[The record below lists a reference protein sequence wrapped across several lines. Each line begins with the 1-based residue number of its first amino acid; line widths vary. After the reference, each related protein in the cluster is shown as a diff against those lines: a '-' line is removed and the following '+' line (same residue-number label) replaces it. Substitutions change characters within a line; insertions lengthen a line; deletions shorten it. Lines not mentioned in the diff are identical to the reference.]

1 MALKTIVDII
11 MANLGLPA
19 LVGLATYY
27 DADSDAAVFRSG
39 ERYFAS
45 SRTCAVDAS
54 EFAKLA
60 DSWLLI
66 LSDSGASAIL
76 RVNDSGYLYRA
87 GQFQRADNGPHFVP
101 AAEDRDETSRVVID
115 IPVETFID
123 IFGTNETQVVYVWKL
138 GR

>member
-1 MALKTIVDII
+1 MIAEMIASVVTMVFGPPMLS
-11 MANLGLPA
+11 
-19 LVGLATYY
+19 GLATYY
-27 DADSDAAVFRSG
+27 DAGPEAHFRSG
-39 ERYFAS
+39 EPYDPA

-54 EFAKLA
+54 IFRLHEDDLFIVMNDRRA
-60 DSWLLI
+60 W
-66 LSDSGASAIL
+66 AIL

-101 AAEDRDETSRVVID
+101 AAEDRDETFDVVID

-123 IFGTNETQVVYVWKL
+123 VFGTNETQVVYVWRL